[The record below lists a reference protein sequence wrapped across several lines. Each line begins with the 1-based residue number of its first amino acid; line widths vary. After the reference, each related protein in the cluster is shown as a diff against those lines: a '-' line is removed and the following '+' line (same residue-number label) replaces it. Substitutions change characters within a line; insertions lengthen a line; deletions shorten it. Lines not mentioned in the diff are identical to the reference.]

1 MCALFEFKFC
11 IHYICLSRKVFHVLH
26 EELTSLSSWLF
37 WLLSYLPSKP
47 KQTLNEY
54 ACIQMHLVFFALSCL
69 SPMTSK
75 LKNAQSESCAS
86 YDQGYESRIQA
97 AQCMSRAAAAKSGRY
112 KCFWVPF
119 YLSFAT
125 NLYLFRVSIV
135 LLLTGPTQNTSHIRR
150 QLLSDSLS
158 LQGLSMLEWM
168 E

>member
-1 MCALFEFKFC
+1 MCPLWVQ
-11 IHYICLSRKVFHVLH
+11 ILYTLYLSQSQGIPHVIC

-54 ACIQMHLVFFALSCL
+54 ARIQMHLVSFALSCL
-69 SPMTSK
+69 SPMTSES
-75 LKNAQSESCAS
+75 KNAQSESCAS

-112 KCFWVPF
+112 ECFWVPF